1 MSSPYLQRCFRV
13 LAFSLATSTTSLPFT
28 ASHAYSQVL
37 TSYPSQFQTAPITT
51 LNPLSSTTFS
61 SNSSSCPIPTLSVSG
76 FAASGDNWANFN
88 NGISNA
94 STGAG
99 NYGVTAAISM
109 PFPGEL
115 AKQCKENLAAY
126 VRSIKLTTNA
136 NLVAA
141 CATLS
146 SANIDLNSENFKK
159 YFPDMDVCQY
169 VVAKKAPPRGQESG
183 STGAEGKFNLD
194 GLRNNPFTFGPQQ
207 IPLIQ
212 TLPLQL
218 R

>member
-1 MSSPYLQRCFRV
+1 MP
-13 LAFSLATSTTSLPFT
+13 AF
-28 ASHAYSQVL
+28 
-37 TSYPSQFQTAPITT
+37 
-51 LNPLSSTTFS
+51 
-61 SNSSSCPIPTLSVSG
+61 SVSG

-88 NGISNA
+88 NGRSNA

-126 VRSIKLTTNA
+126 VRSVKLTTNA

-169 VVAKKAPPRGQESG
+169 VVAKKAPASGQESG
-183 STGAEGKFNLD
+183 STGAEGRFKID
-194 GLRNNPFTFGPQQ
+194 ILRNSPFTFGPQQ
-207 IPLIQ
+207 VPLIQ
-212 TLPLQL
+212 TLPLQV